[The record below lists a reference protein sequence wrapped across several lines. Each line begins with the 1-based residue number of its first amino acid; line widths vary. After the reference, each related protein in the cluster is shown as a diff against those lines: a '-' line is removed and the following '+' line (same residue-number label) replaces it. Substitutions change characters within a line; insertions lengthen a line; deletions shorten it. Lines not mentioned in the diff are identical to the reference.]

1 MKRLVRSVALAATL
15 ALVAV
20 AARAVDATPTPA
32 TVPTPAASATPA
44 EPVAPAATPAPAA
57 TAAPAATPAPAAT
70 AAPAATPAPAA
81 AAAPAA
87 TQQPLDVAAL
97 AIFGAFVILTLG
109 ITYWAAMRTRSA
121 KDFYAAGGGITG
133 LQNGLAIAGDYMSA
147 ASFLGIS
154 ALVFSFGYYG
164 LIYSIGFL
172 VGWPI
177 IMFLMAEPLRN
188 LGRFT
193 FADVASYRLQA
204 TPIRAM
210 AATGTLVTVMFYLI
224 AQMVG
229 AGQLIQLLFGLPYL
243 WAVIFVGIMMIIYV
257 TFGGMIATTWV
268 QIIKAGLLLV
278 GATLMSVL
286 VLAQFGFDFNA
297 LVAKA
302 IAVHPKHDAIM
313 LRGAQ
318 VANPISAIS
327 LGMALMFGTAGLP
340 HILMRFFTVG
350 NAKEARKSVFWA
362 TTFIGYF
369 YILTF
374 IIGFGAIILVGP
386 NPIYHDAA
394 GGLLGGGNMP
404 AIHLAHAVGGDLM
417 KGFIA
422 AVAFATILAVV
433 SGLTLSGASA
443 VSHDLYA
450 SVFRHG
456 RVDEAAETRA
466 ARITTV
472 VLGIVAIALG
482 VIFEKVNVAF
492 MVGLAFAV
500 AASANFPVLLLSM
513 TWKNLTTR
521 GAFIGGFAGL
531 ISAVVLTIFS
541 PGIWEAVLGNPKGS
555 AFFIYASP
563 AIFTMPL
570 AFLCCWVFSITDNS
584 PAAARERK
592 AFEGQYVRSQTG
604 IGAEGAAAH

>member
-1 MKRLVRSVALAATL
+1 MKSLARSGGLAAACCL
-15 ALVAV
+15 LPGVAY
-20 AARAVDATPTPA
+20 AAGPIEAGTAQPT
-32 TVPTPAASATPA
+32 
-44 EPVAPAATPAPAA
+44 
-57 TAAPAATPAPAAT
+57 
-70 AAPAATPAPAA
+70 
-81 AAAPAA
+81 
-87 TQQPLDVAAL
+87 DWN
-97 AIFGAFVILTLG
+97 AILIFAAFVILTLG
-109 ITYWAAMRTRSA
+109 ITYWAAQHTRTT
-121 KDFYAAGGGITG
+121 KDFYAAGGGVTG
-133 LQNGLAIAGDYMSA
+133 FQNGLAIAGDYMSA

-154 ALVFSFGYYG
+154 ALVFTSGYYG

-210 AATGTLVTVMFYLI
+210 AATGTLVVVALYLI

-243 WAVIFVGIMMIIYV
+243 WAVVVVGVLMVIYV

-268 QIIKAGLLLV
+268 QIIKAGLLLFGSTV
-278 GATLMSVL
+278 MALL
-286 VLAQFGFDFNA
+286 VLSQFGFNFNA
-297 LVAKA
+297 LIAKA
-302 IAVHPKHDAIM
+302 IEVHPKHEAIM
-313 LRGAQ
+313 LPGAA
-318 VANPISAIS
+318 VAKPIDAFS

-374 IIGFGAIILVGP
+374 IIGFGAIVLVAT
-386 NPIYHDAA
+386 NPIYHVGNDIKGA
-394 GGLLGGGNMP
+394 LLGGGNMP

-456 RVDEAAETRA
+456 NVDEATEVRVS
-466 ARITTV
+466 RITTV
-472 VLGIVAIALG
+472 VLGIVAIILG
-482 VIFEKVNVAF
+482 VVFEKINVAF

-500 AASANFPVLLLSM
+500 AASANFPVLLLSIM
-513 TWKNLTTR
+513 WKGLTTR
-521 GAFIGGFAGL
+521 GAVIGGFVGL
-531 ISAVVLTIFS
+531 ISSLVLTIVS
-541 PGIWEAVLGNPKGS
+541 PGVWEAVFGYPKGS
-555 AFFIYASP
+555 ALFPYVSP
-563 AIFTMPL
+563 ALFTIPL
-570 AFLCCWVFSITDNS
+570 SFLCCWLFSVTDS
-584 PAAARERK
+584 SKTATTEQAAFA
-592 AFEGQYVRSQTG
+592 AQYVRSQTG
-604 IGAEGAAAH
+604 IGADVATAH

>member
-1 MKRLVRSVALAATL
+1 MRRVLQAGSLATL
-15 ALVAV
+15 LSF
-20 AARAVDATPTPA
+20 AAG
-32 TVPTPAASATPA
+32 AAQ
-44 EPVAPAATPAPAA
+44 AAGPIEAGTMQSTNY
-57 TAAPAATPAPAAT
+57 TAIAMF
-70 AAPAATPAPAA
+70 
-81 AAAPAA
+81 
-87 TQQPLDVAAL
+87 L
-97 AIFGAFVILTLG
+97 GFVLLTLG
-109 ITYWAAMRTRSA
+109 ITYWAARRTHSA

-154 ALVFSFGYYG
+154 ALVFTAGYDG

-193 FADVASYRLQA
+193 FADVVSYRLSA

-210 AATGTLVTVMFYLI
+210 AATGTLVTVAFYLI

-229 AGQLIQLLFGLPYL
+229 AGQLIELLFGLPYT
-243 WAVIFVGIMMIIYV
+243 WAVIIVGVLMILYV

-268 QIIKAGLLLV
+268 QIIKAGLLLC
-278 GATLMSVL
+278 GATLMALL
-286 VLAQFGFDFNA
+286 VLKEFGFNFA
-297 LVAKA
+297 SLVAKA
-302 IAVHPKHDAIM
+302 VETSPKHAAI
-313 LRGAQ
+313 LLPGAQ

-374 IIGFGAIILVGP
+374 IIGFGAIVFVGP
-386 NPIYHDAA
+386 NPLYHDAKGA
-394 GGLLGGGNMP
+394 LLGGGNMP
-404 AIHLAHAVGGDLM
+404 AIHLAQAVGGDVM

-450 SVFRHG
+450 SVFRKG
-456 RVDEAAETRA
+456 RVDEAAEIRA
-466 ARITTV
+466 SRITTV
-472 VLGIVAIALG
+472 VLGLIAMALG
-482 VIFEKVNVAF
+482 ILFEKVNVAF
-492 MVGLAFAV
+492 MVGLAFAI

-513 TWKNLTTR
+513 LWKNLTTR
-521 GAFIGGFAGL
+521 GAFFGGFSGL
-531 ISAVVLTIFS
+531 ISAVVLTIGS

-555 AFFIYASP
+555 AWFPYTSP
-563 AIFTMPL
+563 AIFTIPL
-570 AFLCCWVFSITDNS
+570 AFFVCWLVSILDKSARAATD
-584 PAAARERK
+584 K
-592 AFEGQYVRSQTG
+592 AGFEPQYVRSQTG
-604 IGAEGAAAH
+604 IGAEGAGAH